1 MSSILLRLKLFLA
14 VSLVLLAGCSQP
26 KAPQA
31 NAVNPVVLISLDGF
45 RYDYIEKY
53 DAKNLKAL
61 ARGGVRATSMQPSYP
76 TKTFPNHLTLVT
88 GMYPSRHG
96 LVHNDFY
103 DVELDDVYDMGKVRE
118 QPLWL
123 WGTPLWTLAEQN
135 SVRSAT
141 FFWPES
147 DAKIGGILPSYY
159 RAYDK
164 STPFQERID
173 GIMAWLKLPPEQRPS
188 FITGYFSLVDDMGHD
203 FGPDSPQ
210 VREAV
215 TELDAYIG
223 QLKQRIGE
231 ELSFGVN
238 LVIVSDHGMIAVDKQ
253 SKIDWQALDDFSAYK
268 VVNGSTQLMLYADKD
283 ISQEVIAEDIKRLN
297 GKSKG
302 RYLAYGKESIPERLN
317 YGGSHR
323 IADIL
328 LDAVPPAT
336 FSDRDR
342 LDKEIG
348 GTHGFN
354 PYLVKEMAAIFI
366 ANGPD
371 FKQGLEIPSFENI
384 HVFPLLARILA
395 LPIPENIDGDLS
407 VLAPILVNAEKAIST
422 EKAVNAEKAVA
433 PDKLLSR
440 SEQ

>member
-1 MSSILLRLKLFLA
+1 MSFILSQLKVLLA
-14 VSLVLLAGCSQP
+14 VSLILLAGCSQSNKTYVNP
-26 KAPQA
+26 A
-31 NAVNPVVLISLDGF
+31 NPVVLISLDGF

-103 DVELDDVYDMGKVRE
+103 DAELEDVYDMGKVKE

-135 SVRSAT
+135 HVRSAT

-159 RAYDK
+159 HAYNK
-164 STPFQERID
+164 STAYQERID
-173 GIMAWLKLPPEQRPS
+173 GIMEWLKLPEAQRPG

-203 FGPDSPQ
+203 FGPDSQQ

-215 TELDAYIG
+215 AMLDGYIG
-223 QLKQRIGE
+223 QLARRIRQ
-231 ELSFGVN
+231 ELPFAVN
-238 LVIVSDHGMIAVDKQ
+238 LVVVSDHGMVEVTKE
-253 SKIDWQALDDFSAYK
+253 SKIDWQALDDFDGYK
-268 VVNGSTQLMLYADKD
+268 VVSSSTQLMLYAEQGVSPGKLAAD
-283 ISQEVIAEDIKRLN
+283 AKRLDE
-297 GKSKG
+297 KSQG
-302 RYLAYGKESIPERLN
+302 RYLVYTSENMPERLH

-328 LDAVPPAT
+328 LDVLPPAT
-336 FSDRDR
+336 FADKKW
-342 LDKEIG
+342 LDKAVG
-348 GTHGFN
+348 GTHGFD
-354 PYLVKEMAAIFI
+354 PYRVKEMAAIFI

-384 HVFPLLARILA
+384 HVFPLLASILG
-395 LPIPENIDGDLS
+395 LPIPGNIDGELS
-407 VLAPILVNAEKAIST
+407 VLAPVLT
-422 EKAVNAEKAVA
+422 EPGKNNR
-433 PDKLLSR
+433 PDNLASR